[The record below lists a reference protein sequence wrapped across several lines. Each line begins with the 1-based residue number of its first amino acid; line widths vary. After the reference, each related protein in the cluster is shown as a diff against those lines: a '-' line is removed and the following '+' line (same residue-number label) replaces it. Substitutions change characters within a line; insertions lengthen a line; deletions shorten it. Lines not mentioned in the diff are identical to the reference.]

1 MALQTDLN
9 VSPYFDDFSESKD
22 YYRVLFKPA
31 VAVQARE
38 LNQLQA
44 ILQNQI
50 EKFGDNV
57 FKRGTVVE
65 GCSIQK
71 HDRVPFVKIK
81 DLDTSGIEVSVSSY
95 ENLYVK
101 NSSNVQAFIA
111 KTALG
116 FESQSPNLNTL
127 FVNYTSSGTDS
138 NTSTFSAGDNLTVF
152 DRTNPIFSIQVNDG
166 SSGFAN
172 GDTVVFLSALALGPY
187 ANGNIPS
194 ASDFPAGE
202 TITNGVANGV
212 IIEANATANTQALVL
227 KIRPEYADLVS
238 ANTVKWRF
246 AASETIRTGGNTA
259 TISAVIGS
267 SATGS
272 LVTDSVG
279 KIASINII
287 SRGSGYYVPPHVT
300 IANNSTVSTFGATE
314 LADLELTAKNFLTT
328 VTVANSA
335 LTPIGTGYGITVNDG
350 IVYQKGFFSRV
361 SNQFAIV
368 NKYSNTGFDKSV
380 GFFTEENIVDSNEDT
395 TLLDNATGTRNFS
408 APGAD
413 RLKLTPTLTVLNK
426 TEADAN
432 NEFLPIAEFADGRLY
447 QTRTET
453 QYNIINQQIA
463 QRTFEES
470 GNYTIDQF
478 LTKTKDSSLVANTS
492 TSFNVVV
499 DPGKAYINGYK
510 IQTIDNFTTA
520 VNKATNTIAD
530 SSARVKL
537 GLGSFINVDEL
548 GGVWDFDLG
557 VEVDLYNTAANYLSG
572 GAGTISA
579 AGTKI
584 GIARIRSV
592 VYNSGSVGS
601 PAGTYKMYM
610 FDIKM
615 NQGAAFGDVKSVY
628 YSGGNGAIADVVLN
642 SGKAVLQDPNDSA
655 LLYKIAP
662 SVATCDTINY
672 IFRTVNESETSNST
686 GYVVLN
692 LGSNEFFNYTSELNT
707 SEKRD
712 LLVVPTGD
720 FTSQT
725 NATGTVEIFSNTTIT
740 GTATLFDTEFA
751 QGDWVIVANS
761 TGGSVTSAQI
771 ASINSNTSITLTS
784 ALSQTYAS
792 GKIKLYYPKNV
803 PISLTNKSNKWANVD
818 SSNSQVLTVFLGN
831 TVANLSSGSP
841 ASMPVSVTYNATK
854 NNVSSAAKTSKRD
867 SYVRIVVSNNASSGV
882 RGPWPLGVADAY
894 RLKSVH
900 VANTASRTLTVNAAA
915 DVDAA
920 GDFIGVSNNVF
931 ANGDSLVYSGT
942 QISGLSNGTY
952 FVVFAN
958 STGFAVSSSFGG
970 ANVNIGTGAAGAETF
985 TGRPIHFTENT
996 FGVTDVTNQY
1006 LIDTGQKEDML
1017 DISHIVRKPRNDTL
1031 STNDTLLVKFDSF
1044 HNAQG
1049 VKSIGSYSIN
1059 DSANLTTLSSG
1070 SDIHT
1075 LEIPE
1080 MLNKQGKYFD
1090 LRENIDFRPVAANTI
1105 AHITDAS
1112 NNSIINPGLPSNTNY
1127 FATTST
1133 YFPAP
1138 DTTLSANITYYVGR
1152 FDRVVLDSKGDIVV
1166 RSGEAGVNP
1175 KVPPATT
1182 NALDIQI
1189 YKVPA
1194 YPTLPESLSNDII
1207 KIADTK
1213 LSSDASGVRKN
1224 KSKVVPLLNKD
1235 EIDSLQQRRYTMKD
1249 IGSLENRI
1257 DSLEYYVSYTLSEVI
1272 ANQRFIPSSVD
1283 AAVERF
1289 KFGFFV
1295 DPFNDYTFSDLGNGE
1310 YYATIRD
1317 GRVGPHEDEINIAFQ
1332 PNDIDASA
1340 LTIPYNEFTIVNQD
1354 IATAAESPTDP
1365 AETAT
1370 QVIRTVI
1377 QEQRGTAFDK
1387 SGTGKVF
1394 EDFFY
1399 TFSATNGSAEM
1410 YFVSRDNEMAV
1421 AVYQSA
1427 NPTGPWTLTHN
1438 SETAKIINNSD
1449 ITNKSLRTNNGN
1461 WVLNRGF
1468 NPNSGQGRRG
1478 AQIEGY
1484 ISRNTPLYK
1493 EFDSGDGG
1501 RYIEDQFKLLWTH
1514 NATSGQYVRIRVFKG
1529 RRSGGDGT
1537 AGSFGYKL
1545 YYPAD
1550 DVAPLVTSN
1559 PTPIFDYVGI
1569 VNAVTPSEFT
1579 VQNVTVTQGE
1589 VRGTNYIADSQS
1601 FIISIRGLK
1610 PNTDHTFTFD
1620 GEDKTSQ
1627 CVQIRNNLNQS
1638 ATSGLRS
1645 DPSGILVFTF
1655 YYDAGLDEARS
1666 DVEKTNQII
1675 AQIAGKK
1682 TFKVQNI
1689 NGSSKAEGSIN
1700 MHYYTDIDQPP
1711 FNPVAP
1717 PAGIVPNDQDIAEGG
1732 GAGGFGAGGFGGGS
1746 GDIMAPPVG
1755 DQYWEDEIQVVG
1767 STSPRQGVNIKRY

>member
-22 YYRVLFKPA
+22 YYRVLFKPG

-38 LNQLQA
+38 LNQLQS

-57 FKRGTVVE
+57 FKRGTIVE
-65 GCSIQK
+65 GCTIQK

-95 ENLYVK
+95 ENLYVR

-111 KTALG
+111 KTAVG

-138 NTSTFSAGDNLTVF
+138 NTGTFAADQNLTVF
-152 DRTNPIFSIQVNDG
+152 DRTNPIFSVEVNDG

-187 ANGNIPS
+187 ANGSIPTPT
-194 ASDFPAGE
+194 DFPAGE

-246 AASETIRTGGNTA
+246 AAGETIQTGGNTA
-259 TISAVIGS
+259 TVAATIGS
-267 SATGS
+267 GATGS
-272 LVTDSVG
+272 LVTDSVS
-279 KIASINII
+279 KIASISVV

-300 IANNSTVSTFGATE
+300 VANNTSTSTFGATE
-314 LADLELTAKNFLTT
+314 LADLDLVAKNFLATI
-328 VTVANSA
+328 TVANSG
-335 LTPIGTGYGITVNDG
+335 LTPIGTGYGITVGDG
-350 IVYQKGFFSRV
+350 VIYQKGFFSRV
-361 SNQFAIV
+361 SSQFEIV

-380 GFFTEENIVDSNEDT
+380 GFFTEEDIVDSNEDT
-395 TLLDNATGTRNFS
+395 TLLDNATGTYNFS

-413 RLKLTPTLTVLNK
+413 RLKLTPTLTVLDK
-426 TEADAN
+426 DEADAN

-447 QTRTET
+447 QTRAET
-453 QYNIINQQIA
+453 QYNVINQQLA

-478 LTKTKDSSLVANTS
+478 LTKTKDSSVFANTAN
-492 TSFNVVV
+492 SFNVIV

-510 IQTIDNFTTA
+510 VQTIDNFTTS
-520 VNKATNTIAD
+520 VDKGTDTIAD
-530 SSARVKL
+530 SSAKVKL
-537 GLGSFINVDEL
+537 GLGSFINVNEL

-557 VEVDLYNTAANYLSG
+557 VEVDLYDTAANYLTG
-572 GAGTISA
+572 GAGTISSS
-579 AGTKI
+579 GTKI

-592 VYNSGSVGS
+592 VYDSGNIGS
-601 PAGTYKMYM
+601 PAGKYRMYM

-615 NQGAAFGDVKSVY
+615 NQGAAFADVKSVY
-628 YSGGNGAIADVVLN
+628 YSGGDGAIADVVLE
-642 SGKAVLQDPNDSA
+642 SSKAVLQDPNDSA

-672 IFRTVNESETSNST
+672 VFRTVDESETANTT
-686 GYVVLN
+686 GYIVLN

-707 SEKRD
+707 SEKRE

-725 NATGTVEIFSNTTIT
+725 NATGTVEIFSNTTVT
-740 GTATLFDTEFA
+740 GTSTLFDTEFA
-751 QGDWVIVANS
+751 QGDWVVVANS
-761 TGGSVTSAQI
+761 TGGSTTSAQI
-771 ASINSNTSITLTS
+771 ASITSNTSMTLTTN
-784 ALSQTYAS
+784 LSQTYSS

-803 PISLTNKSNKWANVD
+803 PISLTNKENKWANVD

-841 ASMPVSVTYNATK
+841 ASMPVSVTYNASK

-920 GDFIGVSNNVF
+920 GDFISVSNNVF
-931 ANGDSLVYSGT
+931 ANGDSFVYEGT

-952 FVVFAN
+952 FAVFAN
-958 STGFAVSSSFGG
+958 SSGFAVATSFGG
-970 ANVNIGTGAAGAETF
+970 ANVDIGTGSAGAETF

-1017 DISHIVRKPRNDTL
+1017 DISYIVRKPRNDTL

-1049 VKSIGSYSIN
+1049 VKSIGSYSID
-1059 DSANLTTLSSG
+1059 DSANLTTLSTG
-1070 SDIHT
+1070 TDIHT

-1080 MLNKQGKYFD
+1080 MVNKQGKYFD

-1152 FDRVVLDSKGDIVV
+1152 YDRVVLDSKGQVVV
-1166 RSGEAGVNP
+1166 RSGEAGVDP
-1175 KVPPATT
+1175 KIPPATT
-1182 NALDIQI
+1182 NALDLQI

-1194 YPTLPESLSNDII
+1194 YPTLPESLSNDMV

-1235 EIDSLQQRRYTMKD
+1235 EIDALQQRRYTMKD
-1249 IGSLENRI
+1249 IGSLENRL
-1257 DSLEYYVSYTLSEVI
+1257 DSLEYYVSYTLAEVV

-1295 DPFNDYTFSDLGNGE
+1295 DPFNDYTFSDLTDGE
-1310 YYATIRD
+1310 FYSTIRNS
-1317 GRVGPHEDEINIAFQ
+1317 RLGPHEEELNIAFQ
-1332 PNDIDASA
+1332 PNDIDAATLS
-1340 LTIPYNEFTIVNQD
+1340 LPYNEFTIVNQD
-1354 IATAAESPTDP
+1354 VATTAESPTDP
-1365 AETAT
+1365 ADTVT
-1370 QVIRTVI
+1370 QVARTVI
-1377 QEQRGTAFDK
+1377 QEQRTQSYDR
-1387 SGTGKVF
+1387 SGSGQVF

-1399 TFSATNGSAEM
+1399 TFSGTNGQAEM
-1410 YFVSRDNEMAV
+1410 YFVSRDNENSIAI
-1421 AVYQSA
+1421 YQST
-1427 NPTGPWTLTHN
+1427 NETGPWTLTHN
-1438 SETAKIINNSD
+1438 SETAGIINSRD
-1449 ITNKSLRTNNGN
+1449 IVNKQLRTSNGN

-1468 NPNSGQGRRG
+1468 NPTSGQGRRG

-1484 ISRNTPLYK
+1484 KSRTTPLFK
-1493 EFDSGDGG
+1493 SRDSGDGG

-1514 NATSGQYVRIRVFKG
+1514 NAESGQYVRIRVFKG

-1537 AGSFGYKL
+1537 VGSFGYKL

-1550 DVAPLVTSN
+1550 DVAPAIIPQPQPV
-1559 PTPIFDYVGI
+1559 FDYVGI
-1569 VNAVTPSEFT
+1569 VNAVTPPEFT
-1579 VQNVTVTQGE
+1579 VTNRVDTQGE
-1589 VRGTNYIADSQS
+1589 IRGSDYISDSQA
-1601 FIISIRGLK
+1601 FFISIRGLK

-1627 CVQIRNNLNQS
+1627 CVQFRNNIIQTN
-1638 ATSGLRS
+1638 TSGLRS

-1675 AQIAGKK
+1675 ASIAGQKS
-1682 TFKVQNI
+1682 FKVEST
-1689 NGSSKAEGSIN
+1689 NGSSRAEGIIG
-1700 MHYYTDIDQPP
+1700 MHYYTSIEQPTS
-1711 FNPVAP
+1711 NPTAP
-1717 PAGIVPNDQDIAEGG
+1717 PAGITPGSSENI
-1732 GAGGFGAGGFGGGS
+1732 AGGGGGS
-1746 GDIMAPPVG
+1746 SFNISGGFEASPAIG
-1755 DQYWEDEIQVVG
+1755 DQYWEKTLQTVD
-1767 STSPRQGVNIKRY
+1767 PRPIAGVDIKRF

>member
-22 YYRVLFKPA
+22 YYRVLFKPG

-44 ILQNQI
+44 MLQNQI

-57 FKRGTVVE
+57 FKRGTIIE
-65 GCSIQK
+65 GCTVQK

-95 ENLYVK
+95 QNLYVK

-111 KTALG
+111 KTATG

-138 NTSTFSAGDNLTVF
+138 NTTTFAADDNLTVF
-152 DRTNPIFSIQVNDG
+152 DRKNPIFSVAVNDG
-166 SSGFAN
+166 SSAFAN
-172 GDTVVFLSALALGPY
+172 GDTTVFLSAIAIQY
-187 ANGNIPS
+187 ANGS
-194 ASDFPAGE
+194 AVAAADFPAGE
-202 TITNGVANGV
+202 VITNGVANAV
-212 IIEANATANTQALVL
+212 IIEANTTANTEALVL

-246 AASETIRTGGNTA
+246 AATETIQTGGNTA
-259 TISAVIGS
+259 TIAAVIGS
-267 SATGS
+267 GATGS

-279 KIASINII
+279 KIASI
-287 SRGSGYYVPPHVT
+287 SVVSQGSGYYVPPHVT
-300 IANNSTVSTFGATE
+300 VANNTATSTFGATE
-314 LADLELTAKNFLTT
+314 LGDLDLVAKNFLAT

-335 LTPIGTGYGITVNDG
+335 LTPIGTGYGITVGDG
-350 IVYQKGFFSRV
+350 VVYQKGFFSRV
-361 SNQFAIV
+361 ARQFEIV
-368 NKYSNTGFDKSV
+368 NKYSNTSFDKSV
-380 GFFTEENIVDSNEDT
+380 GFFTEEDIVDSNEDT
-395 TLLDNATGTRNFS
+395 TLLDNATGTYNFS

-413 RLKLTPTLTVLNK
+413 RMKLTPRLTVLDK

-432 NEFLPIAEFADGRLY
+432 TEFLPIAEFADGRLY
-447 QTRTET
+447 QTKADT
-453 QYNIINQQIA
+453 QYNVINQQIA

-478 LTKTKDSSLVANTS
+478 LTKTKDSSLIANTAN
-492 TSFNVVV
+492 SFSVVV

-510 IQTIDNFTTA
+510 IQTIDNFTTS
-520 VNKATNTIAD
+520 VDKGTDTIAD
-530 SSARVKL
+530 TSAKVKL

-557 VEVDLYNTAANYLSG
+557 VQVDLYDTAANYLTG
-572 GAGTISA
+572 GGGTISA

-592 VYNSGSVGS
+592 VYDSGNIGS
-601 PAGTYKMYM
+601 STGKYRMYM

-615 NQGAAFGDVKSVY
+615 DQGAAFADVKSVH
-628 YSGGNGAIADVVLN
+628 YSAGDGAIADVVLE
-642 SGKAVLQDPNDSA
+642 SSKAVLQDPNDSA

-662 SVATCDTINY
+662 AVATCDTINY
-672 IFRTVNESETSNST
+672 IYRTVDETEQANST
-686 GYVVLN
+686 GYIVLN
-692 LGSNEFFNYTSELNT
+692 LGANKFFNYTTELNT
-707 SEKRD
+707 SEKRE

-740 GTATLFDTEFA
+740 GTSTLFDTEFA

-761 TGGSVTSAQI
+761 TGGSTTSSQI

-784 ALSQTYAS
+784 ALSQTYSS
-792 GKIKLYYPKNV
+792 GKIKLYFPKNV
-803 PISLTNKSNKWANVD
+803 PVSLTNKSNKWANVD

-831 TVANLSSGSP
+831 TVANLSSG
-841 ASMPVSVTYNATK
+841 AAAAMPVSVTYNAIQ

-920 GDFIGVSNNVF
+920 GDFISVSNNVF
-931 ANGDSLVYSGT
+931 ANGDSFVYEGT

-952 FVVFAN
+952 FAVFAN
-958 STGFAVSSSFGG
+958 SSGFAVATSFGG
-970 ANVNIGTGAAGAETF
+970 ANVDIGTGSAGAETF
-985 TGRPIHFTENT
+985 TGQPIHFTEST
-996 FGVTDVTNQY
+996 FGVTDVTNEY

-1017 DISHIVRKPRNDTL
+1017 DISHLVRKPRNTTL

-1080 MLNKQGKYFD
+1080 MINKQGRYFD

-1105 AHITDAS
+1105 AHNTDAS

-1127 FATTST
+1127 FAATST

-1138 DTTLSANITYYVGR
+1138 DTTLTANITYYVGR
-1152 FDRVVLDSKGDIVV
+1152 VDRVVLDSKGDIVV

-1175 KVPPATT
+1175 KVPPAST
-1182 NALDIQI
+1182 NALDLQV
-1189 YKVPA
+1189 YKIPP
-1194 YPTLPESLSNDII
+1194 YPSLPESLSNDIV

-1213 LSSDASGVRKN
+1213 LSSDAAGVRKN
-1224 KSKVVPLLNKD
+1224 KSKVLPLLNKD
-1235 EIDSLQQRRYTMKD
+1235 EIDALQQRRYTMKD

-1257 DSLEYYVSYTLSEVI
+1257 DSLEYYVSYTLAEVI

-1295 DPFNDYTFSDLGNGE
+1295 DPFTDYTFSDLTNGE
-1310 YYATIRD
+1310 YYSTIRD
-1317 GRVGPHEDEINIAFQ
+1317 GRLGPHEDEINISFE
-1332 PNDIDASA
+1332 PSDVDAAA
-1340 LTIPYNEFTIVNQD
+1340 LSLPYNEFTIVNQD
-1354 IATAAESPTDP
+1354 VATSTASPTDP
-1365 AETAT
+1365 NDTVT
-1370 QVIRTVI
+1370 QVTRNII
-1377 QEQRGTAFDK
+1377 QEQRTSAYDR
-1387 SGTGKVF
+1387 SGTGQVF

-1399 TFSATNGSAEM
+1399 TFSATNGQAEM

-1421 AVYQSA
+1421 AVYQSSSA
-1427 NPTGPWTLTHN
+1427 TGPWTLTHT
-1438 SETAKIINNSD
+1438 SETAGVINQSD
-1449 ITNKSLRTNNGN
+1449 ITNKGLRTSNGN

-1468 NPNSGQGRRG
+1468 DPSSGQGRRG

-1484 ISRNTPLYK
+1484 KSRSTPLYK
-1493 EFDSGDGG
+1493 SRDSGDGG

-1529 RRSGGDGT
+1529 KKDGNDGS

-1550 DVAPLVTSN
+1550 DVAAVVTPSPLAV
-1559 PTPIFDYVGI
+1559 FDYVGI
-1569 VNAVTPSEFT
+1569 VNAVSPSEFA
-1579 VQNVTVTQGE
+1579 VRNVTVTQGE
-1589 VRGTNYIADSQS
+1589 IRGSNYISDSQA
-1601 FIISIRGLK
+1601 FIIAIRGLR

-1620 GEDKTSQ
+1620 GADKTSK
-1627 CVQIRNNLNQS
+1627 CVQIRSSLNQS
-1638 ATSGLRS
+1638 ATTGLRS
-1645 DPSGILVFTF
+1645 DPSGILVFTY

-1666 DVEKTNQII
+1666 DVERTNQII
-1675 AQIAGKK
+1675 AQIAGQKS
-1682 TFKVQNI
+1682 FKVENTD
-1689 NGSSKAEGSIN
+1689 GSSKAEGTIK
-1700 MHYYTDIDQPP
+1700 MHYYTDSSEPAV
-1711 FNPVAP
+1711 NPLTPTGSTPTDVFDEDLRGSP
-1717 PAGIVPNDQDIAEGG
+1717 RSG
-1732 GAGGFGAGGFGGGS
+1732 GASTILGS
-1746 GDIMAPPVG
+1746 GDLTAPPIG
-1755 DQYWEDEIQVVG
+1755 DQYWVEEVQTVG
-1767 STSPRQGVNIKRY
+1767 PTLPRAGVNIRRF